1 MLVDSPRKVTPAQK
15 ASAWVRA
22 HNLAIQE
29 GLSLLPD
36 IPRIRRMRERF
47 YRSILAGCG
56 DDLWVS
62 QHTVIKFPQNVSLGS
77 NVYFNRG
84 AFIIAREKVTI
95 GDDTG
100 IGPYATII
108 SDNHGYRDGSIPYR
122 LQAPDSDSE
131 PIVIGRDVWIGAHAV
146 ILKGAVLGDGCVVSA
161 GAVVS
166 GTVAPLA
173 IVGGV
178 PARKFAERSVPESDE
193 PPAELLNAVETDR
206 GS

>member
-1 MLVDSPRKVTPAQK
+1 MVVEFSFTVSGAER
-15 ASAWVRA
+15 ASGWVRT

-36 IPRIRRMRERF
+36 IPRVRHLRERF
-47 YRSILAGCG
+47 YRRLLASCG
-56 DDLWVS
+56 DELYVS
-62 QHTVIKFPQNVSLGS
+62 QHTIFKFPQNLSVGS

-84 AFIIAREKVTI
+84 AFIIARAKITI
-95 GDDTG
+95 GDNSG
-100 IGPYATII
+100 IGPYAMIV

-122 LQAPDSDSE
+122 EQPRDLE

-166 GTVAPLA
+166 GTVAPFA
-173 IVGGV
+173 IVGGN
-178 PARKFAERSVPESDE
+178 PARKFAQRRVPDSDA
-193 PPAELLNAVETDR
+193 PLVGQLNAVENR
-206 GS
+206 PR